1 MDLFNNP
8 VSFLFSSAALVIAI
22 TIHEFA
28 HAYAAEHLGDPT
40 PRLMGRL
47 TLNPLKHLD
56 PLGTLLLIFARFG
69 WGKPVVY
76 DPFNLRNPKQDSA
89 IISLA
94 GPVSN
99 ILLALLSSIILRIIS
114 GFSPESPSS
123 MLTLT
128 FSVVIISFFQTL
140 IYYNVML
147 AVFNLVPVHPLD
159 GFTVVKGLLPED
171 QSREWAQLER
181 YGMFFLL
188 VLIFF
193 PGNPLQT
200 LISPMIN
207 FFLNLFLP
215 QSGIV

>member
-8 VSFLFSSAALVIAI
+8 IAFIFSAISLIIAI
-22 TIHEFA
+22 TIHEFS

-56 PLGTLLLIFARFG
+56 PLGTLLLFVAHFG
-69 WGKPVVY
+69 WGKPVTF
-76 DPFNLRNPKQDSA
+76 DPFNLRNPRRDSA

-94 GPVSN
+94 GPASN
-99 ILLALLSSIILRIIS
+99 ILLATACSLLLRLFIAMTPEN
-114 GFSPESPSS
+114 PESS
-123 MLTLT
+123 LG
-128 FSVVIISFFQTL
+128 VISIMIVISLLRSLISF
-140 IYYNVML
+140 NVVL

-181 YGMFFLL
+181 FGMIFLL
-188 VLIFF
+188 ILVFF
-193 PGNPLQT
+193 PGNPLST
-200 LISPMIN
+200 LISPVID

-215 QSGIV
+215 RGGIV